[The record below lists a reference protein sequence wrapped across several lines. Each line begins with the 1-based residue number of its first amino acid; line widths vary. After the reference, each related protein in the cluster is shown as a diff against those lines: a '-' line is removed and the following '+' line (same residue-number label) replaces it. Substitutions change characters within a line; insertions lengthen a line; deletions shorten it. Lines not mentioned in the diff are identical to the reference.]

1 MSIIRVEELHYAY
14 PPPIPG
20 MGEVPALRGV
30 NLTVERGEFLA
41 LMGPTGAGKTTL
53 CLALNG
59 LVPQATGGI
68 IRGRVEVLG
77 KNPRT
82 VPVAELAAEVG
93 IVFQDAE
100 SQLFTSTVEAEVAFG
115 PENLALPPAEIA
127 DRVSWALDVVGM
139 APYRD
144 RAPWQLSGGQKQRV
158 AIAAAL
164 AMLPEVLL
172 LDEPTAGLD
181 PLGQAEVLSV
191 IEALCRRRQMTILWV
206 SQDAEHVA
214 EFADRVAVMAEGRIL
229 AEGAPQDLF
238 WRDEILRAAGLAA
251 PQVTQVAAALN
262 RHWGTAYRFT
272 RLGEAESEL
281 RRNLLA
287 VQGRHP

>member
-20 MGEVPALRGV
+20 WGEVPVLRGV

-41 LMGPTGAGKTTL
+41 LMGPTGVGKTTL

-59 LVPQATGGI
+59 LVPQATGGV

-77 KNPRT
+77 KDPRT

-93 IVFQDAE
+93 FVFQDAE

-115 PENLALPPAEIA
+115 PENLALPPGEIA
-127 DRVSWALDVVGM
+127 ERVAWALDVVGM
-139 APYRD
+139 TPYRD

-164 AMLPEVLL
+164 AMLPEVLI

-181 PLGQAEVLSV
+181 PIGQAEVLSV
-191 IEALCRRRQMTILWV
+191 IENLCRRRQMTIVWV

-214 EFADRVAVMAEGRIL
+214 EFADRVAIMAEGRIL
-229 AEGAPQDLF
+229 CDGAPGTVFMQKGAL
-238 WRDEILRAAGLAA
+238 EQAGLAA
-251 PQVTQVAAALN
+251 PQVTQVAEALN
-262 RHWGTAYRFT
+262 RRWGTAYRFT
-272 RLGEAESEL
+272 RLNEAESAL
-281 RRNLLA
+281 RRDLLA
-287 VQGRHP
+287 AQGRRS